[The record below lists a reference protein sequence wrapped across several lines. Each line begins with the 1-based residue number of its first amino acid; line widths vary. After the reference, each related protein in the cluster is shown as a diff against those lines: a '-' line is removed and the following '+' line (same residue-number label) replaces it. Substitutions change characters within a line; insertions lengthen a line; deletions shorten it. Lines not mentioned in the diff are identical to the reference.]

1 MNEIR
6 VSTVSAEE
14 ASRGVAELWA
24 DGELMATPTS
34 TMAT

>member
-1 MNEIR
+1 MHEIR

-14 ASRGVAELWA
+14 VSHGVAELWA
-24 DGELMATPTS
+24 GGELMATPAS